1 MTNGSAAI
9 GATWQQT
16 LGYAAQRHHA
26 GGQKE
31 GGREG
36 AKDKHFQSSALM
48 VKVELGAGHKDRC
61 EHQGGAHAALQVA
74 GQQLRIGVLQQ
85 RVMLLL
91 QLVAVHCCL
100 CRWYG
105 RGTSL
110 CVRVVCCCCTCCCCC
125 CGCCCCGISHV
136 AAGVVS
142 TRCCIAA
149 AAAVDIVAAT
159 GVVVG
164 AAAVVIMIG
173 AVRIV
178 AVELATR
185 LVIGKTKKITPQIIQ
200 NHHK

>member
-1 MTNGSAAI
+1 MTNSSAAI
-9 GATWQQT
+9 SATWQQT

-74 GQQLRIGVLQQ
+74 GQQLRIGMLQQ

-110 CVRVVCCCCTCCCCC
+110 CVRVACCCCSC
-125 CGCCCCGISHV
+125 CGCCCCSVSHV
-136 AAGVVS
+136 AAGVVA
-142 TRCCIAA
+142 TRCCI

-159 GVVVG
+159 GVVAAA

-178 AVELATR
+178 AVELAAR
-185 LVIGKTKKITPQIIQ
+185 LVIGKTNKITPQTIQ